1 MSMAQYATKR
11 LPGPEQE
18 NDLEHEDMTSEQQD
32 PQHQQR
38 RSSLLRD
45 YYARKRSGSNPEDV
59 EYFVA

>member
-11 LPGPEQE
+11 LQGPEQE
-18 NDLEHEDMTSEQQD
+18 SDLEHEDTTSEQQD
-32 PQHQQR
+32 PQQR